1 MIRIALAAVL
11 ILFASAAWAQ
21 TLRIYQIDV
30 EQADSALVV
39 MPNGKTLL
47 IDSGKNGMGKRI
59 KAVMDTAGVTQ
70 IDAFV
75 DSHYHE
81 DHFGGIDDLKNLNVP
96 ILESYDRG
104 RRDLVPAGD
113 KTKGTYKD
121 YMQAVGEDAHA
132 LKPGDTI
139 NLDPLVSVTCISSSG
154 LVVGDTAT
162 TPASSEENDLSVSIL
177 LNFRGFKA
185 FFGRRHGAA
194 HRSQDCGE

>member
-1 MIRIALAAVL
+1 MIRRTALAATL
-11 ILFASAAWAQ
+11 LLCFTSATWAQ
-21 TLRIYQIDV
+21 TLRIYHIDV

-81 DHFGGIDDLKNLNVP
+81 DHFGGIDDLKNLGVP

-104 RRDLVPAGD
+104 RRDLVPPAD
-113 KTKGTYKD
+113 QQNGTFKD
-121 YMQAVGEDAHA
+121 YMQA
-132 LKPGDTI
+132 
-139 NLDPLVSVTCISSSG
+139 
-154 LVVGDTAT
+154 
-162 TPASSEENDLSVSIL
+162 
-177 LNFRGFKA
+177 
-185 FFGRRHGAA
+185 
-194 HRSQDCGE
+194 